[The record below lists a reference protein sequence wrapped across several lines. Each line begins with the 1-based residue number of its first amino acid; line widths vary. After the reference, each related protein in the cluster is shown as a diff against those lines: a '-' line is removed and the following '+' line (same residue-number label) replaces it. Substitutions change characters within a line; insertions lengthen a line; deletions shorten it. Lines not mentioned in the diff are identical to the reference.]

1 MKTIDKYLFQA
12 LDNYPYCLEETIES
26 LDYAL
31 SYDDKN
37 TMALCLYARIQAE
50 QLSNYEEAKN
60 YFQQA
65 LAININAVEIYS
77 HYIQTLILN
86 EDFDEAEKLINFA
99 LTIKGV
105 NKVGILT
112 QKIQLLEIKK
122 AFKLAKKLIKEVR
135 LQVVNSDFD
144 HFLEQSKTRIDAKL
158 KLIKPK
164 SDKLKNKKKNSKKKK
179 SNK

>member
-77 HYIQTLILN
+77 HYIQTLLLN

-112 QKIQLLEIKK
+112 QKIQLLEHQK

-135 LQVVNSDFD
+135 MQVVNSEFD
-144 HFLEQSKTRIDAKL
+144 YFLEQTKTRIDGKL
-158 KLIKPK
+158 KLMKPK
-164 SDKLKNKKKNSKKKK
+164 SDTSKKKKSKKKK